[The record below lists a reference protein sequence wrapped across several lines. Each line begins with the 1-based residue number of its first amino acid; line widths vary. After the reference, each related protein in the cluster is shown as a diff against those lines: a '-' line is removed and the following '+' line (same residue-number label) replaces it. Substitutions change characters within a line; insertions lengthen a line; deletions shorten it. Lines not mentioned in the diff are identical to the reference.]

1 MNNFVFGASDPLLY
15 NNIIPNGQNVLYG
28 SENDIKRQLDN
39 VMQQYQ
45 QLQQSKQVETPQ
57 NKDWVGDFDN
67 TLKGLDADVANA
79 LMEDQEFVQLNTVLQ
94 NDIQNEIMLS
104 IKWKLNGKQDT
115 VHRIK
120 RMLDII
126 DNYNR
131 DKANNDKKNIAELTD
146 YIQNYSDMTFNDYKK
161 LKLKQNEN

>member
-45 QLQQSKQVETPQ
+45 QLQQSKQAETPQ
-57 NKDWVGDFDN
+57 SKDWVGDFDN
-67 TLKGLDADVANA
+67 TLKGLDPDVANA

>member
-1 MNNFVFGASDPLLY
+1 
-15 NNIIPNGQNVLYG
+15 VLYG

-45 QLQQSKQVETPQ
+45 QLQQSKQVETTQ

-67 TLKGLDADVANA
+67 TLKGLDTDVATA

>member
-15 NNIIPNGQNVLYG
+15 NNIIPNGQNALYG

-67 TLKGLDADVANA
+67 TLKGLDSDVANA
-79 LMEDQEFVQLNTVLQ
+79 LMEDQEFVQLNAVLQ

-161 LKLKQNEN
+161 LKQKQNEN

>member
-45 QLQQSKQVETPQ
+45 QLQQSKQAETLQ
-57 NKDWVGDFDN
+57 STDWVGDFDN
-67 TLKGLDADVANA
+67 TLKCLDADVANA
-79 LMEDQEFVQLNTVLQ
+79 LMEDQEFVQLNAVLQ